1 MLLFVLK
8 ISNHVLNLKHLK
20 YYVEVLYH
28 MIEWGGGGGGGG
40 GGGYSISDNL
50 KMTDVMYIFVHLFLW
65 QNKVEI
71 LDKWFVLFLLN
82 AMCLAEILQIPIV

>member
-1 MLLFVLK
+1 MLKFY
-8 ISNHVLNLKHLK
+8 IIWLNR
-20 YYVEVLYH
+20 V
-28 MIEWGGGGGGGG
+28 G

-71 LDKWFVLFLLN
+71 LDKCFVLFLLN
-82 AMCLAEILQIPIV
+82 AVCLAELLQIPIIYIL